1 MATTLKTIVAF
12 VGVAPGAQATLP
24 HGLNINGLAVIPDEV
39 KLSATAA
46 FAHIASTNTDVTVRN
61 DSAGAANCNVLC
73 EYWYSPN
80 RVFLP
85 LQLTPAPFVIN
96 STLGAGALGDQ
107 SQIYYVGKHGADT
120 SNGRNISAAFLTFGA
135 AMAVAVAGDSVM
147 CFDGGTYNERI
158 TVPIGVNIWA
168 GNATFTSPG
177 GGTSANGCFEL
188 NADSHVV
195 AGTVIGADGEAGFT
209 KLDTVGTCWAECNKI
224 TTGVGGWAFVNPAF
238 VNEGILQCKAKTVIV
253 SEDGIGVGTVTTVI
267 GHIHVDFED
276 LYLAGANAIGLA
288 TSLVAGATIVGRV
301 THILEL
307 GASAAT
313 VAIDC
318 NTGEINIIVQQ
329 ISADTAWDVA
339 AAGTLRIFYGAVAG
353 AQVGAGVILTSTPV

>member
-1 MATTLKTIVAF
+1 N
-12 VGVAPGAQATLP
+12 P
-24 HGLNINGLAVIPDEV
+24 
-39 KLSATAA
+39 S
-46 FAHIASTNTDVTVRN
+46 
-61 DSAGAANCNVLC
+61 
-73 EYWYSPN
+73 
-80 RVFLP
+80 
-85 LQLTPAPFVIN
+85 
-96 STLGAGALGDQ
+96 
-107 SQIYYVGKHGADT
+107 
-120 SNGRNISAAFLTFGA
+120 FG
-135 AMAVAVAGDSVM
+135 
-147 CFDGGTYNERI
+147 
-158 TVPIGVNIWA
+158 
-168 GNATFTSPG
+168 
-177 GGTSANGCFEL
+177 
-188 NADSHVV
+188 
-195 AGTVIGADGEAGFT
+195 
-209 KLDTVGTCWAECNKI
+209 
-224 TTGVGGWAFVNPAF
+224 
-238 VNEGILQCKAKTVIV
+238 NEGILQCKAKTVIV